1 MKMSTSVI
9 TAAVITGFMGAPAV
23 FAAEHPAGEA
33 ITMNGLQIAAV
44 YLQPIEM
51 EPRGMG
57 LPAAQAD
64 VHLETDIHAVQGN
77 KNGFG
82 AGEWMPN
89 LTISYTLENTDTGAK
104 QDGTF
109 MAMVASDGPHYGQN
123 VKMMGVGNYKVTF
136 HIEPP
141 PKAGM
146 YRHTD
151 AETGVGPWWKPFD
164 VSYNFKYV
172 GLK

>member
-1 MKMSTSVI
+1 MKINNPLWVAVV
-9 TAAVITGFMGAPAV
+9 AAGTLSAPAA
-23 FAAEHPAGEA
+23 FATEHPAGEA
-33 ITMNGLQIAAV
+33 ITMNGMQIAAV
-44 YLQPIEM
+44 YLEPIEM

-57 LPAAQAD
+57 LPPAKAD

-82 AGEWMPN
+82 AGEWMPY
-89 LTISYTLENTDTGAK
+89 LTISYSLVNTDTGDK

-109 MAMVASDGPHYGQN
+109 MAMVANDGPHYGQN

-151 AETGVGPWWKPFD
+151 TQTGVGPWWKPFD
-164 VSYNFKYV
+164 VTYNFKYV

>member
-1 MKMSTSVI
+1 MMMNKGLI
-9 TAAVITGFMGAPAV
+9 TALVVTSFTVVPTVM
-23 FAAEHPAGEA
+23 AAEHPAGEP
-33 ITMNGLQIAAV
+33 ITMNGMEIAAV

-57 LPAAQAD
+57 LPAAKAD
-64 VHLETDIHAVQGN
+64 VHLETDIHAVKGN
-77 KNGFG
+77 QNGFG
-82 AGEWMPN
+82 AGEWMPY
-89 LTISYTLENTDTGAK
+89 LTISFSLVNTDTGAK

-109 MAMVASDGPHYGQN
+109 MAMVANDGPHYGQN
-123 VKMMGVGNYKVTF
+123 VKMMGVGNYKVSF

-141 PKAGM
+141 PKAGL

-164 VSYNFKYV
+164 VSYSFKYV

>member
-1 MKMSTSVI
+1 MKINTTL
-9 TAAVITGFMGAPAV
+9 TAALVVAGAMSAHV
-23 FAAEHPAGEA
+23 AFAAEHPAGEE
-33 ITMNGLQIAAV
+33 ITMNGMQIAAV

-57 LPAAQAD
+57 LPAAKAD
-64 VHLETDIHAVQGN
+64 VHLEADIHAVQGN

-82 AGEWMPN
+82 AGEWMPY
-89 LTISYTLENTDTGAK
+89 LTIAYSLVNTDTGAK

-136 HIEPP
+136 HIDPP
-141 PKAGM
+141 PKAGL

-151 AETGVGPWWKPFD
+151 QETGVGPWWKPFD
-164 VSYNFKYV
+164 ATYTFKYV